1 MAPSRFVFLAW
12 SCGVAP
18 RPAHLRAA
26 PFVAFGRATR
36 SHAVV
41 LSDATAS
48 EESEKVVLA
57 RLETQIKMKE
67 LQLKMV
73 QMLVCTAVASV
84 ALVALGII
92 VAQSASANAWL
103 QKLVSDPIKASFA
116 TLVSFVAVFLAPF
129 AAWLQGLF
137 KENRESIEQNGKE
150 LKAELKADRKE
161 SAARVD
167 QSNARVDRTY
177 ASFISLLEERNLRN
191 SEGGR

>member
-1 MAPSRFVFLAW
+1 M
-12 SCGVAP
+12 
-18 RPAHLRAA
+18 
-26 PFVAFGRATR
+26 
-36 SHAVV
+36 V

-57 RLETQIKMKE
+57 RLEFETQIKMKE

-92 VAQSASANAWL
+92 IAQSASANAWL
-103 QKLVSDPIKASFA
+103 QKLVSDPIKASFT

-161 SAARVD
+161 STARVD
-167 QSNARVDRTY
+167 QSNARLDQSNARLDESNARIDRTY